1 MASMTA
7 VAASAHVMAVH
18 QSEITKV
25 TVLRWGFPDN
35 DLEIALSIDP
45 VSDVTA
51 TEADHDTAFRNR
63 RVLPLS
69 GTAIVQL
76 TIFFTRYP
84 AQLMPRIWHCSCV
97 APGLADIVAGGG
109 LMDHDNLE
117 PTNILTALGRNL
129 KARRLSAGLTQGQ
142 VAAIAGVPLALV
154 AQVENGCSD
163 PTLDLLDDLAVA
175 VGCEARELL

>member
-1 MASMTA
+1 
-7 VAASAHVMAVH
+7 
-18 QSEITKV
+18 
-25 TVLRWGFPDN
+25 
-35 DLEIALSIDP
+35 
-45 VSDVTA
+45 
-51 TEADHDTAFRNR
+51 
-63 RVLPLS
+63 
-69 GTAIVQL
+69 
-76 TIFFTRYP
+76 
-84 AQLMPRIWHCSCV
+84 
-97 APGLADIVAGGG
+97 
-109 LMDHDNLE
+109 MDHDNLE